1 MSFLSGK
8 KTYIV
13 AALMV
18 AVGIVQGLTG
28 EVAAWQGVI
37 DNALIILNGVG
48 FAAIRAGVAKAS

>member
-1 MSFLSGK
+1 MNFLSGK

>member
-1 MSFLSGK
+1 MTFLSGK
-8 KTYIV
+8 KTYII